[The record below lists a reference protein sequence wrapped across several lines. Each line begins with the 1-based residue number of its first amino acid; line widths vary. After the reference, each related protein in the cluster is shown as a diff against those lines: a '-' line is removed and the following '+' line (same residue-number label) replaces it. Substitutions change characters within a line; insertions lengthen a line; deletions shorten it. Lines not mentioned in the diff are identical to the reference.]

1 MPANRRI
8 IRSAR
13 AKASRTRIELSLD
26 AVRDN
31 GPLFVAALRSDP
43 RNDVINLEET
53 FA

>member
-8 IRSAR
+8 IRLAR
-13 AKASRTRIELSLD
+13 AKTSRKRIKLSLD

-43 RNDVINLEET
+43 RSDVIDLEET